1 MTAPRLPLTADNTA
15 LVLIDH
21 QVGTIAWAGELA
33 GEDERDQLKMW
44 VRTITRFAAAVGIPV
59 VLTSSL
65 EDRQQGPLLP
75 DFQTLVPA
83 AYAGRVRREGVINAW
98 DDPAFVAAVRATGR
112 ENLLVGGLT
121 TEVCLVPPV
130 LSAIGAGFGVAA
142 LLDVSAA
149 GTRTAAADSRDV
161 MRAAGAELLTVVP
174 ALTRLLGSWQSGH
187 AAAFF
192 AAMGEEGVFAAF
204 ARGNLR

>member
-1 MTAPRLPLTADNTA
+1 MTVLRLPLAVGNTV

-21 QVGTIAWAGELA
+21 QVGTIEWAGELT
-33 GEDERDQLKMW
+33 GEDEREQLRMW
-44 VRTITRFAAAVGIPV
+44 VRTVVRFAAAVGIPV

-65 EDRQQGPLLP
+65 EDQQQGPLLP
-75 DFQTLVPA
+75 DLEALVPTEYA
-83 AYAGRVRREGVINAW
+83 ARVQRTGVINAW
-98 DDPAFVAAVRATGR
+98 DDPAFVGAVRATGR
-112 ENLLVGGLT
+112 RNLLIGGLT

-130 LSAIGAGFGVAA
+130 LSAIEDGFGVAV

-149 GTRTAAADSRDV
+149 GTRTAAVNSRDA

-174 ALTRLLGSWQSGH
+174 AMTRLLGSWRSEH

-192 AAMGEEGVFAAF
+192 DAMGSEGVFAAY